1 MTRYN
6 ASLGQL
12 PVSARRSDKL
22 PLVELSRRSLLQSAW
37 LLPIQDSTFSVEVK
51 VVTLFAVVHRPDGQ
65 AETNLSKDDFSL
77 EEDGRRQ
84 IIRYFS
90 RESDLPLTLGI
101 LVDTSKSEAHIL
113 EAERRASYA
122 FLDKVLRPDRD
133 RAFVAHFDMR
143 FGVVQSLTSS
153 RQDLAAA
160 LARLKIPVLAGTLLY
175 TGLKRASEDV
185 MRKQSGRKAFI
196 LLSDGVDYGSSTSI
210 GTAIE
215 YVQRADTII
224 FSILFADPRNRS
236 RRGPEVMQRLADETG
251 GRYFEVSQENPID
264 KIFAQIEDELR
275 HQYSIGYTPDRI
287 GDSRGFRKIRLTT
300 RYAGLVVRTRDGYY
314 PN

>member
-1 MTRYN
+1 
-6 ASLGQL
+6 
-12 PVSARRSDKL
+12 
-22 PLVELSRRSLLQSAW
+22 
-37 LLPIQDSTFSVEVK
+37 
-51 VVTLFAVVHRPDGQ
+51 
-65 AETNLSKDDFSL
+65 
-77 EEDGRRQ
+77 
-84 IIRYFS
+84 
-90 RESDLPLTLGI
+90 
-101 LVDTSKSEAHIL
+101 
-113 EAERRASYA
+113 
-122 FLDKVLRPDRD
+122 
-133 RAFVAHFDMR
+133 
-143 FGVVQSLTSS
+143 
-153 RQDLAAA
+153 
-160 LARLKIPVLAGTLLY
+160 LLY